1 MQYDFDTPID
11 RTHTWSIKHDF
22 KKENGKADDILPLW
36 VADMDFRSPDSVVE
50 ALKKAVDHG
59 IFGYSR
65 ADESYFDAVA
75 AWYQKRHHLT
85 LQPEWMTCTPG
96 IVFALSIAVRAFTQ
110 EGDAVLIQPPV
121 YHPFSRAILRNKRT
135 LVENP
140 LVLKDGHYEMDLEDL
155 EQKVL
160 DEHVK
165 LMILCNP
172 HNPVGRVW
180 TREELTALAD
190 ICLRHHVYVIS
201 DEIHGDFVW
210 QGHEQ
215 TPYASISEEACLH
228 SMMCTA
234 PSKTFNLAGMATSNL
249 FIPDPEMRRQFR
261 SELLDVGQENMN
273 RLGLFACRAA
283 YEGGGEWLDQLIG
296 YLAGNLALVRDFCK
310 NRVPQIQLV
319 EPEGTYLAWLDCR
332 ELGMTDDELMAFFSD
347 DAKVWLD
354 PGTHSGEQGSGFMRF
369 NLGSSRSVIAQA
381 LDQIEAAWK
390 KRNA

>member
-234 PSKTFNLAGMATSNL
+234 PSKTFNLAGMATSNI
-249 FIPDPEMRRQFR
+249 FIPDPEMRRKFR

-332 ELGMTDDELMAFFSD
+332 ELGMTDDELMAFFSNE
-347 DAKVWLD
+347 AKVWLD